1 MANYKKLRL
10 FYDRWNDKL
19 LDARGLPV
27 KRLDVIRGDI
37 YQVELQVFDGGQFA
51 VDSDGLIDSAVAV
64 DLTDYTNIVLG
75 LKTQALYTADGAF
88 SLAMAGFDLTN
99 PVHSL
104 VAGRA
109 AMLALFSASP
119 ADYYTELELR
129 TTAGNPFSAMSRP
142 TVATVHRDVVIGTE
156 TNMPSGVT
164 AVIFGNA
171 SIENAA
177 SASDPVAVS
186 GMTATGQVIL
196 GFLAPTG
203 SPTEPTYWV
212 SYAAGAFTIHTSV
225 APGAGNAYNFRW
237 TLVRLS

>member
-10 FYDRWNDKL
+10 YYDRWNDKL

-27 KRLDVIRGDI
+27 KRLDVTRNDI

-51 VDSDGLIDSAVAV
+51 VDSSGLIASTIAV
-64 DLTDYTNIVLG
+64 DLTEYTNIVLG
-75 LKTQALYTADGAF
+75 LKTQALYNADGAF

-104 VAGRA
+104 VGGRA

-129 TTAGNPFSAMSRP
+129 TTAGNPFSAMSKP
-142 TVATVHRDVVIGTE
+142 TIATVHRDVVIGTE
-156 TNMPSGVT
+156 TNMPAGVT
-164 AVIFGNA
+164 AV
-171 SIENAA
+171 
-177 SASDPVAVS
+177 VS
-186 GMTATGQVIL
+186 GNTSIADAATSVTVSVAGIMATGQVIL

-203 SPTEPTYWV
+203 SPTEPTYYA
-212 SYAAGAFTIHTSV
+212 SYATGSFTIHTSV
-225 APGAGNAYNFRW
+225 APGTGNAYNFRW